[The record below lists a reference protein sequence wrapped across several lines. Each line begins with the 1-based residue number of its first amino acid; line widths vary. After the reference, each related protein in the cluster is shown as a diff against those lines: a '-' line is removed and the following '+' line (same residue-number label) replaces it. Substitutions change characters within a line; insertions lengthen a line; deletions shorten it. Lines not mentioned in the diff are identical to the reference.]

1 MFDREVLYLRIK
13 MLGPRRLSSLSKA
26 PNRTLHR
33 LLRPASSLHINTC
46 SSTNQALGSIQRANE
61 IQTAVFIAIAMHV
74 YPFLIGF

>member
-13 MLGPRRLSSLSKA
+13 FWGLDVSALSKA
-26 PNRTLHR
+26 PNSTLHR

-46 SSTNQALGSIQRANE
+46 SSTNQALGSIQRVNE
-61 IQTAVFIAIAMHV
+61 IQSAVFIAIAMHV